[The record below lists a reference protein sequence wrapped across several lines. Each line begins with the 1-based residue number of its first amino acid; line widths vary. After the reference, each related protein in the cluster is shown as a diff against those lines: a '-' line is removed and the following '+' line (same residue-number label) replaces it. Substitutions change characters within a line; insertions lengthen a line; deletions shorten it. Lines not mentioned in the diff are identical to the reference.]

1 VRSVLEAMAPT
12 VAFAKPRSSAPGFQ
26 AAISLIVENGA
37 PMGFRLDT
45 PRTRNLEFR
54 RV

>member
-1 VRSVLEAMAPT
+1 MSLLRTLAL
-12 VAFAKPRSSAPGFQ
+12 AKPRSSAPGFQ
-26 AAISLIVENGA
+26 AAISLIVEEGA
-37 PMGFRLDT
+37 PVGFRLDT